1 MANPPTYKSG
11 KICYMEIPAVD
22 IKQSADFFTAV
33 LGWKT
38 RQRGDGATAFDDS
51 IGEVSGSWVLGRKP
65 TTEAGIL
72 TYIWVDSVAETMQ
85 KVIDNGGTIVQ
96 EIGGDPG
103 EITARFTDPAG
114 NLLGLYQAPE

>member
-1 MANPPTYKSG
+1 MPNPTYKSG

-22 IKQSADFFTAV
+22 IKQSADFYTAV
-33 LGWKT
+33 LGWQT
-38 RQRGDGATAFDDS
+38 RTRGDGALAFDDS
-51 IGEVSGSWVLGRKP
+51 IGEVSGSWVQGRKP

-85 KVIDNGGTIVQ
+85 KVIDNGGKIVQ
-96 EIGGDPG
+96 GIGGDEG

-114 NLLGLYQAPE
+114 NLLGLYQSPG